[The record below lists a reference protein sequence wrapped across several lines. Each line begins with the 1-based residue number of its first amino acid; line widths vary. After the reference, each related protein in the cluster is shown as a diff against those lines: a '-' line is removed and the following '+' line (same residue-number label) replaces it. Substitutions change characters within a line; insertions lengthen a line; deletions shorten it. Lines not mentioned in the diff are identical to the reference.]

1 MKIKSFFILNFIFC
15 LFLKGQTLLI
25 DTDSLNIL
33 SIDNQSLNKYNW
45 IECSIN
51 KKDTII
57 ILIDK
62 KLICNI
68 EPKLK
73 LNKINIT
80 DNGVNLIL
88 NANNIYIDDKLIF
101 PKNMNVYL
109 YICE

>member
-1 MKIKSFFILNFIFC
+1 MKIKILFILNFIFC

-25 DTDSLNIL
+25 EKDSLNIL
-33 SIDNQSLNKYNW
+33 SIDNQSLHKYNW

-62 KLICNI
+62 QMICNI
-68 EPKLK
+68 NPKLK

-80 DNGVNLIL
+80 DDDVNFIL
-88 NANNIYIDDKLIF
+88 NRNNIYINDKLIF

-109 YICE
+109 LICE